1 MHRCVSSLS
10 LRCQHVFGPKAFS
23 VYNRHVFRGKKR
35 KICQPHAIN
44 AGEEEPHVSRWKAE
58 GSGGEWKV
66 WQGFSDV
73 ADEAWTRRKLQLLGS
88 RVEPLQSRSQL

>member
-1 MHRCVSSLS
+1 MYHHCRLDANTCLDQRHSLCTIDMF
-10 LRCQHVFGPKAFS
+10 L
-23 VYNRHVFRGKKR
+23 GKKER

-73 ADEAWTRRKLQLLGS
+73 ADEAWTRRKLQLVGS